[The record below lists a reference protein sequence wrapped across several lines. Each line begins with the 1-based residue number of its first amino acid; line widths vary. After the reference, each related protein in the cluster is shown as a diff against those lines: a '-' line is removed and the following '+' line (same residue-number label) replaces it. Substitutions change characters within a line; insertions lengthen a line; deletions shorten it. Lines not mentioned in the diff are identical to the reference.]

1 MSALE
6 VYRKTRK
13 VPDLF
18 WNAYV
23 CRPVAAV
30 LVDAVKGTRITPNQ
44 ITLSA
49 VGVALASAALLIVWP
64 GHVGLIVAAIV
75 FELSYVLDCAD
86 GMLARWRGIASPAG
100 HLLDFLMDELKA
112 FCILAAVAVRLFLE
126 HSDTRFLLL
135 GLFGLVALASG
146 IALTTFIRR
155 PEIAAPKPAPL
166 AEGAARPARSLVGR
180 ALGLLESGA
189 KFLIH
194 YPSYLLVVA
203 LVGRVELYFLPYV
216 AVNALYAVRAFAGVA
231 WRFGRV

>member
-1 MSALE
+1 MSASE

-23 CRPVAAV
+23 CRPIAAL
-30 LVDAVKGTRITPNQ
+30 LVSAIEGTRITPNQ

-49 VGVALASAALLIVWP
+49 VFVALASVVLLLAWP
-64 GHVGLIVAAIV
+64 GYWGLIAAAVV

-86 GMLARWRGIASPAG
+86 GMLARWRGTASPVG

-112 FCILAAVAVRLFLE
+112 FCLLAAVAVRLFLE
-126 HSDTRFLLL
+126 QKDTRFLLL
-135 GLFGLVALASG
+135 GLFGLVVLASG
-146 IALTTFIRR
+146 IALTTFVRR
-155 PEIAAPKPAPL
+155 PEVAGVSAAPTASQTV
-166 AEGAARPARSLVGR
+166 ASRSLLGKIV
-180 ALGLLESGA
+180 ALVESGA

-194 YPSYLLVVA
+194 YPSYLLYVA
-203 LVGRVELYFLPYV
+203 LLGRIELYFLPYV

-231 WRFGRV
+231 WRFGRS